1 MLVKIIGLPLA
12 IFAFVAIASF
22 GSYLV
27 GHGAALFVGLA
38 VGIGIWYFF
47 HQIDA
52 KRLWALLRPTPAIWQ
67 VPMPV
72 AWGILRDVFDGSI
85 VRTKDGAIAAW
96 ALKRE
101 DKSRG
106 LLCAMLNILEHGGC
120 GPNTSIEP
128 RTIAV
133 NAELKPHGSTT
144 GVSLNFEIFSPTGTD
159 LVEDIIRKCMKRLE
173 SEVKEYGEFGQTI
186 EMAPTLYAEG
196 EKGGK
201 YV

>member
-1 MLVKIIGLPLA
+1 MLVKIVGLPLA
-12 IFAFVAIASF
+12 IIVFVGIASF

-27 GHGAALFVGLA
+27 GHAIALGLGLA
-38 VGIGIWYFF
+38 AGSGIWYFF
-47 HQIDA
+47 HQIDI
-52 KRLWALLRPTPAIWQ
+52 KRLYAMLRPTPAIWQ

-106 LLCAMLNILEHGGC
+106 LLSAMLNILEHAGC
-120 GPNTSIEP
+120 GPNTSVEP

-133 NAELKPHGSTT
+133 NAELTPHGSTT
-144 GVSLNFEIFSPTGTD
+144 GVTLNFEIFSPTGTD

-173 SEVKEYGEFGQTI
+173 AEVSEYAAMHTESSVSAGDNKLGER
-186 EMAPTLYAEG
+186 
-196 EKGGK
+196 

>member
-1 MLVKIIGLPLA
+1 MLVKIVGLPLG
-12 IFAFVAIASF
+12 IIVFVSIASF

-27 GHGAALFVGLA
+27 GHAVALVLGLA
-38 VGIGIWYFF
+38 AGGGICFFF
-47 HQIDA
+47 HQTDQ
-52 KRLWALLRPTPAIWQ
+52 KRLVSLLRPAPAIWQ

-85 VRTKDGAIAAW
+85 VRTKDGAIGAW
-96 ALKRE
+96 ALKRD

-106 LLCAMLNILEHGGC
+106 LLSAMLNILEHAGC

-133 NAELKPHGSTT
+133 NAELTAHGSTT
-144 GVSLNFEIFSPTGTD
+144 GVTLNFEIFSPTGTD

-173 SEVKEYGEFGQTI
+173 NEVSEYGATKVSPEASFMGSERTQG
-186 EMAPTLYAEG
+186 EG
-196 EKGGK
+196 N
-201 YV
+201 V